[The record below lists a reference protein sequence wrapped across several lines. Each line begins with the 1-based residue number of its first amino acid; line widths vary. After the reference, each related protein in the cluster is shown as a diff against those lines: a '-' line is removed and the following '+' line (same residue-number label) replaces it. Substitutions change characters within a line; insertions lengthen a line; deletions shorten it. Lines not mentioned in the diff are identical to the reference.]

1 MLDSLFEAEF
11 HVLAEIVIRIPG
23 DGLLRLAY
31 PKDNVDP
38 DGFGTFAVGCLFWV
52 LFAGCGV
59 VAWTVVL

>member
-1 MLDSLFEAEF
+1 MLDEFLSLLLRVFCE
-11 HVLAEIVIRIPG
+11 VVVPLPG
-23 DGLLRLAY
+23 YGLLRLAY